1 MTTTTNHDKGS
12 TKCSEG
18 KNIPNLKSAGKRR
31 LKRRA
36 LCKEGYHWSRGISRD
51 YRERL

>member
-1 MTTTTNHDKGS
+1 MTTTTIHDKGS

-18 KNIPNLKSAGKRR
+18 KNILNLKSAGERR
-31 LKRRA
+31 LKMRA
-36 LCKEGYHWSRGISRD
+36 LCKEGYHWSIGISRD